1 MAPRCAWHEAHV
13 KRVRRRERTR
23 LNHRQTHRLVTSE
36 IVPAHK
42 HNTGARLAWSWDY
55 PIHLDLPSGSALN
68 RCAHI
73 RGAHTA
79 HGDIQR
85 SQTTSSGESDR
96 SVWVMD
102 TYHLELATQERR
114 FVWPRS
120 INPCIKINLKQPSV
134 LGANKS
140 NADM

>member
-23 LNHRQTHRLVTSE
+23 LNHRQTRRLVTSE

-68 RCAHI
+68 RCAHV
-73 RGAHTA
+73 RGARTA
-79 HGDIQR
+79 HGLLREFGAARHALGLGD
-85 SQTTSSGESDR
+85 DA
-96 SVWVMD
+96 
-102 TYHLELATQERR
+102 LAELARASVRASCAPAE
-114 FVWPRS
+114 
-120 INPCIKINLKQPSV
+120 LKSR
-134 LGANKS
+134 LIAEI
-140 NADM
+140 DMWLALD